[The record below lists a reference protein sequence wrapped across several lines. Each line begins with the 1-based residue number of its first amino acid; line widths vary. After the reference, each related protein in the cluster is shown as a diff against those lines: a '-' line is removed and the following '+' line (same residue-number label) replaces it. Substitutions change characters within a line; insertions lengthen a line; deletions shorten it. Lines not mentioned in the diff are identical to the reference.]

1 MNETDEHAQDWP
13 HQRVRYVLLAIE
25 AEVLSE
31 QAVSPYLREACLR
44 LSRFWLSCAA
54 NGKGSEKFH
63 APRRA
68 RTFEEIYQD
77 EPLCP
82 LYDTSEDIG
91 SARARLLIDIEMRHG
106 TELFLSKDGDKHAGL
121 FGACRD

>member
-1 MNETDEHAQDWP
+1 MNETDKHAQDWP

-44 LSRFWLSCAA
+44 LSRFWLDYAA
-54 NGKGSEKFH
+54 NGKGSEKFL

-68 RTFEEIYQD
+68 RTVEETYKV

-82 LYDTSEDIG
+82 FDDAGEDIG
-91 SARARLLIDIEMRHG
+91 GARARLLIDIEMRYG
-106 TELFLSKDGDKHAGL
+106 AELFLSKDGDKHAGL
-121 FGACRD
+121 LGARRD

>member
-1 MNETDEHAQDWP
+1 MNETDKYAQDCP
-13 HQRVRYVLLAIE
+13 DQRVRYVLLAIE
-25 AEVLSE
+25 AEGLSE

-44 LSRFWLSCAA
+44 LSRFWLDYAA
-54 NGKGSEKFH
+54 NGKGSEKFL

-68 RTFEEIYQD
+68 RTVEETYKV

-82 LYDTSEDIG
+82 FDDAGEDIG
-91 SARARLLIDIEMRHG
+91 GARARLLIDIEMRYR
-106 TELFLSKDGDKHAGL
+106 TELFPRKDGDKHAGL

>member
-1 MNETDEHAQDWP
+1 MNETDKHAQDCP

-44 LSRFWLSCAA
+44 LSRFWLSYAA

-68 RTFEEIYQD
+68 RTFEEIYQG

-91 SARARLLIDIEMRHG
+91 GARARLLIDIEMG
-106 TELFLSKDGDKHAGL
+106 DGAELSLGKDGNKHTGL

>member
-1 MNETDEHAQDWP
+1 MNETDKYAQDCP
-13 HQRVRYVLLAIE
+13 DQRVRYVLLAIE
-25 AEVLSE
+25 AELLSE

-44 LSRFWLSCAA
+44 LSRFWLGYAA

-63 APRRA
+63 APGRA
-68 RTFEEIYQD
+68 RRCEETYKV

-82 LYDTSEDIG
+82 IDDAGEDIG
-91 SARARLLIDIEMRHG
+91 GARARLLIDIEMRYG

>member
-1 MNETDEHAQDWP
+1 MNKMENRV
-13 HQRVRYVLLAIE
+13 HQYPDQGVRYILLAIE
-25 AEVLSE
+25 AEMLSE

-44 LSRFWLSCAA
+44 LSRFWLDYAA

-63 APRRA
+63 APGRA
-68 RTFEEIYQD
+68 RTFEETYKV

-91 SARARLLIDIEMRHG
+91 SARARLLIDIEMRYG